1 MTRALITGAKGQNG
15 YFLAQLLAE
24 RGFEVWGLTRE
35 GSILPDLPFVHPT
48 PAADIRDQAA
58 LDSVLSAVSPSAV
71 FHLAAQSSVSAS
83 WEDPVGTAEVT
94 GVGAAR
100 LLDAVQRLAPTA
112 RVFVASS
119 SEIFGRPDEAPQN
132 ETTRI
137 QPVSPYG
144 AAKAYAHY
152 MASSYRIHH
161 GLFVA
166 TGILFNHESPR
177 RPPGFVTQKIVRGA
191 VAIARGEQD
200 RLVLGNLE
208 SRRDWGYAGDYV
220 RAMALMTLDSDV
232 PADFVV
238 ATGETH
244 AVRDWCEIAFRRV
257 GLDWADQVVEDASLY
272 RPDEPAEL
280 IGDPSKVT
288 KLLGWEPSISFTE
301 LVNLMVD
308 AELDRRACDSRSPSQ

>member
-1 MTRALITGAKGQNG
+1 M
-15 YFLAQLLAE
+15 
-24 RGFEVWGLTRE
+24 WGLTR
-35 GSILPDLPFVHPT
+35 GGGMLPDMDFVHPT

-58 LDSVLSAVSPSAV
+58 LDSVLSTVAPSAV

-83 WEDPVGTAEVT
+83 WEDPAGTAEVT
-94 GVGAAR
+94 GLGTTR
-100 LLDAVQRLAPTA
+100 LLDAVQRLAPAA

-119 SEIFGRPDEAPQN
+119 SEIFGHPDEAPQT
-132 ETTRI
+132 ETTPMHPI
-137 QPVSPYG
+137 TPYG
-144 AAKAYAHY
+144 AAKAYAQY
-152 MASSYRIHH
+152 MTSSYRLHY

-177 RPPGFVTQKIVRGA
+177 RPPEFVTQKIVRGA

-208 SRRDWGYAGDYV
+208 ARRDWGYAGDYV
-220 RAMALMTLDSDV
+220 RAMALMTLDNDIA
-232 PADFVV
+232 ADFVV

-257 GLDWADQVVEDASLY
+257 GLDWADHVVSDASLH

-280 IGDPSKVT
+280 VGDPGKAA
-288 KLLGWEPSISFTE
+288 KLLGWTAHVSFTE

-308 AELDRRACDSRSPSQ
+308 AELERRECHPRLPSL